1 LSAEAAEELE
11 AAADWYEKRQP
22 GLGLVFLDAV
32 EGALSHLA
40 DWPESGAPLLTT
52 DDARR
57 TPVARFPYHLPY
69 VLLDDHVRVLAVAH
83 DHRRPGYW
91 RSRDLS

>member
-32 EGALSHLA
+32 EAALAYLA
-40 DWPESGAPLLTT
+40 DWPVSGAPVLTT
-52 DDARR
+52 AGARR
-57 TPVARFPYHLPY
+57 TPVSRFPYHLPY

-91 RSRDLS
+91 RSRDVT